1 MVTYDMNRW
10 KCYIKKNVRCI
21 ILVISAVIIIVVGI
35 FCYVYFNAS
44 AIQNKLKER
53 ICDSVK
59 EQESDLLE
67 IVNECKKRGG
77 NLLISDKENEYN
89 SICFEDLDSET
100 INEIFKTFKLVV
112 IYKMND
118 ETISFTVKPSI
129 INALWDGYRY
139 GFYYAEIDRPVNV
152 FGGGEECDEEFSEV
166 IHNMGEYWYR
176 TERISD
182 NWWFYESKLELY
194 PIL

>member
-1 MVTYDMNRW
+1 
-10 KCYIKKNVRCI
+10 
-21 ILVISAVIIIVVGI
+21 
-35 FCYVYFNAS
+35 
-44 AIQNKLKER
+44 
-53 ICDSVK
+53 
-59 EQESDLLE
+59 
-67 IVNECKKRGG
+67 
-77 NLLISDKENEYN
+77 
-89 SICFEDLDSET
+89 
-100 INEIFKTFKLVV
+100 
-112 IYKMND
+112 MND